1 MMQLESPDVRWHQA
15 WLAMADEFEVGHI
28 PGSALGGRTARDLV
42 DPAAFAAWV
51 TERQA
56 NERGEDVPD
65 HWVPDSLR
73 WVVEE
78 GEIVGTIHLRH
89 RLNDWLLQEGGH
101 IGYAVRPTARRRGVA
116 REALAQMLAESRAR
130 GIERVLLTCDDDN
143 LASARTIEGAGG
155 VLEDVRN
162 GKRRYWITLPSR

>member
-1 MMQLESPDVRWHQA
+1 MLQLVSPDVAWHRE
-15 WLAMADEFEVGHI
+15 WLAMAGEFEDDHI
-28 PGSALGGRTARDLV
+28 PGAALGGRTPSDLV
-42 DPAAFAAWV
+42 DAEAFAGWV
-51 TERQA
+51 EERRAHEQDQ
-56 NERGEDVPD
+56 GVPEQ
-65 HWVPDSLR
+65 WVPDSVR
-73 WVVEE
+73 WVVED
-78 GEIVGTIHLRH
+78 GEILGTIHLRH